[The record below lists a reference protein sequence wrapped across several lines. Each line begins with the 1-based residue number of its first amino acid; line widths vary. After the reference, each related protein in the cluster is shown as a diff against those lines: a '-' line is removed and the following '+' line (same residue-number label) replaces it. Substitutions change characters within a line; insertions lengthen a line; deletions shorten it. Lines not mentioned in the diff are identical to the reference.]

1 VAGRRL
7 LTAANE
13 AAAAGSLGCERE
25 REEGKREERRK
36 TGLCDGLNP

>member
-25 REEGKREERRK
+25 EGKREERRK